1 MHASRAT
8 GKMCFLVVREQF
20 ATVQAVLAVSEQ
32 ISKGMVKFASK
43 IPKESIVDVK
53 ATVSI
58 PQNPINTCSQ
68 HNVELQISEIWI
80 VNKSVPILPF

>member
-1 MHASRAT
+1 
-8 GKMCFLVVREQF
+8 MCFLVVREQF

-58 PQNPINTCSQ
+58 PQNPIHTCSQ
-68 HNVELQISEIWI
+68 HNVELQINEIWI